1 MNRSVFVTGGN
12 RGIGAAVAAAF
23 AADGDKVAASHR
35 TGSPPDGVLGVHA
48 DVTVP
53 GQVEKAL
60 REAEAAHGPVEVVVA
75 NAGITRDRPALRM
88 SDEQFEEVLSTNLT
102 GAFATV
108 RAALTSMLPARRGRV
123 VLVSSALGFLG
134 SPGQTNYASAKA
146 GLVGMARSLAWELG
160 DRGITVNVVAPGII
174 ETDMTA
180 PLSERRMEDLM
191 RMTPLG
197 RPGRV
202 EEVVA
207 AVRFLASEQA
217 SYITGAVLPV
227 SGGIGMGH

>member
-23 AADGDKVAASHR
+23 AAAGDKVAASHR
-35 TGSPPDGVLGVHA
+35 SGIPPEGVLGVRA
-48 DVTVP
+48 DVTAP
-53 GQVEKAL
+53 GEVEKAL

-88 SDEQFEEVLSTNLT
+88 SDEHFEEVLRTNLT
-102 GAFATV
+102 GAFATA
-108 RAALTSMLPARRGRV
+108 RAALKSMLPARRGRV
-123 VLVSSALGFLG
+123 ILLSSALGFLG
-134 SPGQTNYASAKA
+134 SPGQANYAASKA

-174 ETDMTA
+174 KTDMTE
-180 PLSERRMEDLM
+180 PLSEKRMADLM

-197 RPGRV
+197 RPGTV
-202 EEVVA
+202 DEVVA
-207 AVRFLASEQA
+207 AVRFLASEEA
-217 SYITGAVLPV
+217 GYITGAVLPV